1 MEDIDYGALFGIE
14 ESGAEETEPA
24 EPSEDANTE
33 GEKEQEVAEPAEE
46 KAENEA
52 ESSDEDAAP
61 AEHTDEPEQTPEERS
76 RFAAARRKAEAERD
90 AAIEKAKA
98 EAEAAA
104 QRTIDEA
111 FANCGLTNPYTKQPI
126 TSKAEYDAYR
136 ARFEAEK
143 KAQILKKSGMTDE
156 EFNRFVE
163 SLPEVQQAKQA
174 KEQAEAAAL
183 QAREQQAKLKIEE
196 QLKEISALD
205 PSVKELGDLAKME
218 NYPQFYEL
226 VKRGNSLTDAFKLA
240 NYEVLTKNAVAASKQ
255 AALNAAKGKEH
266 LSQTTARGAGAA
278 TVPADVK
285 EAYRAF
291 NPNATDAE
299 IQQHYNKYLKK

>member
-61 AEHTDEPEQTPEERS
+61 AEHTDPDEPEQTPEERS

-98 EAEAAA
+98 EA

-226 VKRGNSLTDAFKLA
+226 VRRGNSLTDAFKLA
-240 NYEVLTKNAVAASKQ
+240 NYDMLTKNAAAASKQ